1 MRNWPAALPTIT
13 IEHWNGYTPMKCTSS
28 SLYLSFC
35 FTLVLVA
42 AGRFDAAL
50 AAQDGLEKKTR
61 QHPQQS
67 DPHNLTGK
75 ITDVIAAGGITYVEV
90 DTGPEKVWAAG
101 KMDHSLATGDTV
113 SFSTAMPM
121 NDFHSKTLNR
131 DFAVIYFVQHF
142 MTGSQA
148 SNSVAPSGQTGQPQL
163 PRATFSSTAG
173 TPGEVPTGSLLH
185 DASLDGLNTK
195 NKRLS
200 DYKGKPL
207 IINVWASWCGPCRA
221 EMGSLEQ
228 LAKRYN
234 GRMFNIIGIS
244 TDDYRDK
251 AAAFIE
257 QAGVTFENYIDH
269 ELRMEHMLGAATIPL
284 TILVDADG
292 RVLQK
297 VRGSREWDS
306 PDIVEAI
313 GKAFGIKLI

>member
-1 MRNWPAALPTIT
+1 
-13 IEHWNGYTPMKCTSS
+13 MKRTSS
-28 SLYLSFC
+28 SAALSLC
-35 FTLVLVA
+35 FTLALVA
-42 AGRFDAAL
+42 TGTFDAAV
-50 AAQDGLEKKTR
+50 AAQDGPEKEHR
-61 QHPQQS
+61 VDLQQS

-90 DTGPEKVWAAG
+90 DTGAEKVWAAG
-101 KMDHSLATGDTV
+101 TADHSLATGDTV

-142 MTGSQA
+142 GSGTQA
-148 SNSVAPSGQTGQPQL
+148 ANSVAPSGQTDQPQL
-163 PRATFSSTAG
+163 PRATSSFTAR
-173 TPGEVPTGSLLH
+173 TPGEVPTGNVLH
-185 DASLDGLNTK
+185 DASLDGLNTE
-195 NKRLS
+195 NKRLA

-221 EMGSLEQ
+221 EMGSLER
-228 LAKRYN
+228 LAKRFN
-234 GRMFNIIGIS
+234 GRRFNIIGIS

-251 AAAFIE
+251 AAAFID
-257 QAGVTFENYIDH
+257 QTDVTFENFIDH
-269 ELRMEHMLGAATIPL
+269 ELRLEYMLGAATIPL

-313 GKAFGIKLI
+313 GSVFRIKLM